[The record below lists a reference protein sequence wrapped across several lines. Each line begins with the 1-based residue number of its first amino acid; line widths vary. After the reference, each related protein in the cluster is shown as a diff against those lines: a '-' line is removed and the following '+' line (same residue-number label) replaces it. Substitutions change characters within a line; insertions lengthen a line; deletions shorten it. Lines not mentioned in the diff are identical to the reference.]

1 MQKLKFK
8 IIGSKVHNVGY
19 RVLLVNKVL
28 SMGVNNFNIFNSYF
42 NKTQGVIVLIEANDE
57 TIEEFKNYVTEFK
70 PEEAIV
76 ENISFEEYNNTVP
89 PIERVMQSFQMEQ
102 WGKGIPI
109 LMQIAN
115 KLDTNT
121 SILKENTSILK
132 DFKGETNNNFRDL
145 KVIMEKHDVD
155 ASERISSIKQEISE
169 LKDRLSNV
177 EIAVSAL

>member
-28 SMGVNNFNIFNSYF
+28 SMGVNNFNVFNTHF
-42 NKTQGVIVLIEANDE
+42 NKTQGIIALIEANDE
-57 TIEEFKNYVTEFK
+57 NIEEFKNYVAEFK

-76 ENISFEEYNNTVP
+76 ENTSFEKYNNTVP

-109 LMQIAN
+109 LMKIAD

-132 DFKGETNNNFRDL
+132 DFKNESNNNFRDL
-145 KVIMEKHDVD
+145 KDIMERHDVD
-155 ASERISSIKQEISE
+155 ASGRISSIKNEISE
-169 LKDRLSNV
+169 IKNRLSNV

>member
-8 IIGSKVHNVGY
+8 INGSKVHNVGY

-28 SMGVNNFNIFNSYF
+28 SMGVNNFNIFNTF
-42 NKTQGVIVLIEANDE
+42 LNETQVIIVLIEANDE
-57 TIEEFKNYVTEFK
+57 AIEEFKNYVTEFK

-109 LMQIAN
+109 LMKIAE

-121 SILKENTSILK
+121 SILKENTSVLK
-132 DFKGETNNNFRDL
+132 DFKSETNNNLGDL
-145 KVIMEKHDVD
+145 KGIMEKHDVD
-155 ASERISSIKQEISE
+155 ASERISSIKKEISE

-177 EIAVSAL
+177 EMAVSAL

>member
-28 SMGVNNFNIFNSYF
+28 SMGVNNFNIFNTYF
-42 NKTQGVIVLIEANDE
+42 NKTQGIIALIEANDE
-57 TIEEFKNYVTEFK
+57 AIEEFKNYVTEFK
-70 PEEAIV
+70 PEIAIV

-89 PIERVMQSFQMEQ
+89 PVERVMQSFQMEQ

-109 LMQIAN
+109 LVQIAE

-132 DFKGETNNNFRDL
+132 DFKNESNNNFSDL
-145 KVIMEKHDVD
+145 KVIMVRHDVD

>member
-8 IIGSKVHNVGY
+8 INGSKVHNVGY

-28 SMGVNNFNIFNSYF
+28 SMGVNNFNIFNTF
-42 NKTQGVIVLIEANDE
+42 LNETQAVIVLIEANDE
-57 TIEEFKNYVTEFK
+57 AIEEFKNYVTEFK

-109 LMQIAN
+109 LMKIAE

-121 SILKENTSILK
+121 SLLKENTSVLK
-132 DFKGETNNNFRDL
+132 DFKSETNNNLGDL
-145 KVIMEKHDVD
+145 KGIMEKHDVD
-155 ASERISSIKQEISE
+155 ASERISSIKKEISE
-169 LKDRLSNV
+169 IKDRLSNG
-177 EIAVSAL
+177 EMAVSAL